1 MFLCSVAT
9 VQSLIPWPTLT
20 TVHKELFRAH
30 LNSSANYS
38 SSNVSE
44 MRAEPKSRSQAEKA
58 ETSETAL
65 STVSDVR
72 NLTMHP
78 RFKRKIETKAGLSY
92 KPHTALSS
100 SPTDQG
106 LSTESNSTTHTMHPN
121 VFRNARREYN
131 HNRDATDLDRSRQ
144 TTPSS
149 YNSSLS
155 SLTLATSEH
164 EVSDKPAPSTKDSL
178 ILISPKDTKDHLSR
192 TEDVKGTLAT
202 VAPDPQP
209 QVAPEDKGRKSRQS
223 SQSRTAS
230 SRVLTRN
237 AARAAKATRGQ
248 PEDDLHPEGPRHLEY
263 DVTKARQN
271 YEEAVY
277 AALYDHLGYAP
288 TPMHRR
294 SHVGFNPNIGPE
306 DRAVIKADWRVL
318 KAAKILNETHKQV
331 QDALAKGETWE
342 NTPIP
347 EEWNWGSEFLQ
358 PLEHLRVLCDEP
370 VELHP
375 VKAKRD
381 RKHRAS
387 ENLEP
392 PKDTRRPMTRK
403 QKERAAANSEATQ
416 IEVQASIEVL
426 NTQPPV
432 LKVDAALESLSK
444 RPRGRPRKIQSEETA
459 ASSST
464 SAAGC
469 ATVTDE
475 STSIPT
481 EASAPD
487 GIATSESLP
496 SVPAKRSR
504 GRPRKRKLEDIAPS
518 LTSKDVTT
526 NSSAPLRQSKRRRTT
541 L

>member
-30 LNSSANYS
+30 LNSSVKCS
-38 SSNVSE
+38 HSIVSE
-44 MRAEPKSRSQAEKA
+44 MRAEPKSRSQVAKA

-106 LSTESNSTTHTMHPN
+106 LSTESNSTTHTMHPD
-121 VFRNARREYN
+121 VFRNAQREYN
-131 HNRDATDLDRSRQ
+131 IHATVTSRQ
-144 TTPSS
+144 STPSS

-164 EVSDKPAPSTKDSL
+164 EVSDKAVSSTKNSL

-209 QVAPEDKGRKSRQS
+209 QVSTEDKGRKSRQS

-294 SHVGFNPNIGPE
+294 SHVGFNPDIGPE

-331 QDALAKGETWE
+331 QDALAKGQTWD

-347 EEWNWGSEFLQ
+347 AEWKWGSEFLQ
-358 PLEHLRVLCDEP
+358 PLEHLRDLCDEP
-370 VELHP
+370 AELHP

-381 RKHRAS
+381 RKPCAS

-392 PKDTRRPMTRK
+392 PKDTRGPMTRK
-403 QKERAAANSEATQ
+403 QMERAAASSEATQ
-416 IEVQASIEVL
+416 IEVQASIEVSS
-426 NTQPPV
+426 TQPPV
-432 LKVDAALESLSK
+432 LKVDTALESLPK

-459 ASSST
+459 TSSST
-464 SAAGC
+464 NAAGC
-469 ATVTDE
+469 ATDE

-518 LTSKDVTT
+518 PTSKDVTT
-526 NSSAPLRQSKRRRTT
+526 KNSAPLRQSKRRRTT

>member
-30 LNSSANYS
+30 LNSSVKCS
-38 SSNVSE
+38 HSIVSE
-44 MRAEPKSRSQAEKA
+44 MRAEPKSRSQAAKA

-106 LSTESNSTTHTMHPN
+106 LSTESDSTTHTMHPD
-121 VFRNARREYN
+121 VFRNAQREYN
-131 HNRDATDLDRSRQ
+131 IHATVTSRQ
-144 TTPSS
+144 STPSS

-164 EVSDKPAPSTKDSL
+164 EVSDKAVSSTKNSL

-192 TEDVKGTLAT
+192 TEDVKKILAT
-202 VAPDPQP
+202 VAPVPQP
-209 QVAPEDKGRKSRQS
+209 QVSPEDKGRKSRQPA
-223 SQSRTAS
+223 QSRTAS
-230 SRVLTRN
+230 SRVSTRSV
-237 AARAAKATRGQ
+237 ARAAKATRGQ
-248 PEDDLHPEGPRHLEY
+248 PEDVLHPEGPRHLEY
-263 DVTKARQN
+263 DVTKARQH

-277 AALYDHLGYAP
+277 AALYDHFGYAP

-294 SHVGFNPNIGPE
+294 SHVGFNPNLGPE

-331 QDALAKGETWE
+331 QDALAKGQTWD

-347 EEWNWGSEFLQ
+347 AEWKWGSGFLQ

-381 RKHRAS
+381 RKPRAS

-392 PKDTRRPMTRK
+392 PKDTRGPMTRK
-403 QKERAAANSEATQ
+403 QMERAAASSEATQ
-416 IEVQASIEVL
+416 IEVQASIEVS

-432 LKVDAALESLSK
+432 LKVDAALESLPK

-459 ASSST
+459 TSSST
-464 SAAGC
+464 NAAGC
-469 ATVTDE
+469 ATDE

-518 LTSKDVTT
+518 PTSKDVTT
-526 NSSAPLRQSKRRRTT
+526 KNSAPLRQSKRRRTT